1 MVGAVP
7 ERAMAV
13 LVEAL
18 LAREQA
24 VESGQQV
31 VVRPGADLDDDEA
44 GGRVRDEQRQQPVL
58 AGGRVGRERGALP
71 GQVEQPAPVP
81 RPDRQLARFYG
92 KMLRM
97 ASRSRPRPPP
107 AGADS

>member
-7 ERAMAV
+7 GRAMAV
-13 LVEAL
+13 AVEAL
-18 LAREQA
+18 LAWEQA
-24 VESGQQV
+24 VESRQQV
-31 VVRPGADLDDDEA
+31 LIRPGADLHDDEA
-44 GGRVRDEQRQQPVL
+44 SRRVWDEHRQQPVL
-58 AGGRVGRERGALP
+58 AGGRVGRERGAVP
-71 GQVEQPAPVP
+71 SQVEQPAPVP
-81 RPDRQLARFYG
+81 RPDRQLACLYG